1 MIDNCNAFL
10 RITSLLL
17 KVSYSAK
24 NLKKIKME
32 DFTKLLTVIIQ
43 EYSQHITNVLYGL
56 FRPWRRRR
64 TWRK

>member
-43 EYSQHITNVLYGL
+43 EYSQHITNVLYDL

-64 TWRK
+64 TWKK